1 MNRQCGRRS
10 FYLNVAGAVT
20 ALLLTGTLARAQS
33 FYQLDWGSGP
43 WNMSVGNETED
54 NWVANSYTARSG
66 THLVSVEFP
75 IGAAFT
81 NQPVS
86 VFIYQGFDLSD
97 PTAGGGLVL
106 LGTTNTTIT
115 VTAGDLVTIPLNPP
129 VDGKTGDIFYAAV
142 MIPGVPS
149 GGSGKY
155 PWWVDT
161 MDSARNTT
169 PLGRSFFD
177 VGLGDPGSGQGGSFD
192 VTKQI
197 IANITPFGQVHPV
210 LGGGPNDVVEPGNL
224 SLWVRG
230 ALP

>member
-43 WNMSVGNETED
+43 WNMSVGNET
-54 NWVANSYTARSG
+54 
-66 THLVSVEFP
+66 
-75 IGAAFT
+75 

-129 VDGKTGDIFYAAV
+129 VDVNTGDIFYAAV